1 MENSLIQPD
10 DIWILWAFLAGWAA
24 VSIYLEQ
31 NYKWASKLSGAII
44 ALVGAMILAN
54 VGIIPLES
62 PAYDTVWEYGVPL
75 AIPLLLFQ
83 ANIRKIWNES
93 GRLLL
98 LFFLSAAGTVA
109 GAIIGFF
116 LLKDIVPGLDQVG
129 AMMTGSYIGGGVN
142 FAALSTKFEAPG
154 ELVSSAVVADNLM
167 MALYFFILMALP
179 AINFFTKKFKTPYM
193 DERSKISS
201 QERGETEAA
210 SYWGR
215 KEMSLQDIGLA
226 VGTSFALVAVSFFI
240 ADWFAVVIPAWEDTH
255 IIANVLNGIL
265 GDGYLMLTTLTM
277 VAVTM
282 FPRYFE
288 GIRGAQEIG
297 TYLIYIF
304 FVVIGVPA
312 SIVLIFQNAP
322 MLLVF
327 VFIVVMSNMLVSFVL
342 GRLFKF
348 SLEEV
353 IVASNANI
361 GGPTTAAAMAIA
373 KGWTK
378 LVVPI
383 LLVGTLGYIVGN
395 YIGTGI
401 GVWFSGF

>member
-1 MENSLIQPD
+1 MENSLVQPD
-10 DIWILWAFLAGWAA
+10 DVWILWAFLAGWAA
-24 VSIYLEQ
+24 ISIYLEQ
-31 NYKWASKLSGAII
+31 NYKWASKFSGAII

-54 VGIIPLES
+54 VGVIPLES
-62 PAYDTVWEYGVPL
+62 PVYDTVWEYVVPL

-83 ANIRKIWNES
+83 ANIRKIWSES
-93 GRLLL
+93 GRLLM

-116 LLKDIVPGLDQVG
+116 LLKDVVPGLDQVG

-142 FAALSTKFEAPG
+142 FAALSAKFEAPG

-179 AINFFTKKFKTPYM
+179 AIGFFTKRFKTPYM
-193 DERSKISS
+193 DERAEAGGNNSD
-201 QERGETEAA
+201 QTDAA

-226 VGTSFALVAVSFFI
+226 VGTSFGLVAASFFI
-240 ADWFAVVIPAWEDTH
+240 ADWFAELIPAGEDVN
-255 IIANVLNGIL
+255 ILGNVLNGIL

-277 VAVTM
+277 IAVTL

-304 FVVIGVPA
+304 FVVIGIPA

-322 MLLVF
+322 LLLVF
-327 VFIVVMSNMLVSFVL
+327 VFIVVMSNMIVSFVL
-342 GRLFKF
+342 GRVFKF

>member
-1 MENSLIQPD
+1 MENSLVQPND
-10 DIWILWAFLAGWAA
+10 VWILWAFLAGWAA
-24 VSIYLEQ
+24 ISIYLEQ
-31 NYKWASKLSGAII
+31 NYKWASKFSGAII

-54 VGIIPLES
+54 VGVIPLES
-62 PAYDTVWEYGVPL
+62 PVYDTVWDYVVPL

-83 ANIRKIWNES
+83 ANIKKIWNES

-116 LLKDIVPGLDQVG
+116 LLKDVVPGLDQVG
-129 AMMTGSYIGGGVN
+129 GMMTGSYIGGGVN

-179 AINFFTKKFKTPYM
+179 AIGFFTKRFKTPYM
-193 DERSKISS
+193 DEQAATSDSAND
-201 QERGETEAA
+201 ETEAS

-215 KEMSLQDIGLA
+215 KEVSLQDIGLA

-240 ADWFAVVIPAWEDTH
+240 ADLFVELIPAGEEAAIPAT
-255 IIANVLNGIL
+255 VLNGIL
-265 GDGYLMLTTLTM
+265 GDRYLMLTTLTM
-277 VAVTM
+277 IAVTV
-282 FPRYFE
+282 FPKYFE

-304 FVVIGVPA
+304 FVVIGIPA
-312 SIVLIFQNAP
+312 SIALIFQNAP
-322 MLLVF
+322 LLLVF
-327 VFIVVMSNMLVSFVL
+327 VFIVVMSNMIVSFVL
-342 GRLFKF
+342 GRIFKF

-373 KGWTK
+373 RGWTK

-383 LLVGTLGYIVGN
+383 LLVGTLGYVVGN